1 MPHDEPLER
10 ESAEVGPSG
19 RAKSVRSNAEDWG
32 SLFVRHLE
40 IEFADR
46 IAGLRDQA
54 NDLASQK
61 AMMSAIAE
69 TCRESGASA
78 AAIQQLIDSLRVLI
92 TSAPP
97 SAIDWNDEKNAR
109 RLELID
115 RSIQKV
121 TTPEETLELERLT
134 AELRAVYDCEEYIP
148 LEGARR
154 LLERLKGS
162 IVPEGE
168 SE

>member
-1 MPHDEPLER
+1 MPHDEPLEQQ
-10 ESAEVGPSG
+10 SAEDRSSE
-19 RAKSVRSNAEDWG
+19 RAIIPSNAEEWG

-46 IAGLRDQA
+46 IVGQRDQA
-54 NDLASQK
+54 NGLAYQK

-69 TCRESGASA
+69 TCRDSGASA
-78 AAIQQLIDSLRVLI
+78 TAIQQLIDSLKSLI
-92 TSAPP
+92 KIDPA
-97 SAIDWNDEKNAR
+97 AVDWNDEKNAR

-115 RSIQKV
+115 RSIRKV
-121 TTPEETLELERLT
+121 ITPEETLELDRLT
-134 AELRAVYDCEEYIP
+134 AELRAVYDREEYVP

-162 IVPEGE
+162 IAPEGE
-168 SE
+168 SK